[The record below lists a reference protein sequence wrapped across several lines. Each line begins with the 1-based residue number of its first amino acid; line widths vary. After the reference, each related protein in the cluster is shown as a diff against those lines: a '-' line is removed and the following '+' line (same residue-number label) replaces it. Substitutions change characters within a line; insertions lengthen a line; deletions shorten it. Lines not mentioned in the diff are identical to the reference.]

1 MKTKAE
7 LQEELRQIEEKEFN
21 ELIEKHYPDF
31 KALEGKCFKVRNCYS
46 CPENESDYWFLYIKI
61 QKIEKD
67 DLYKLSDNILSHFHG
82 WSFQTDKYGRIS
94 VEFDYN
100 NYVHSMSEENEISN
114 EEFKEAWLKLQ
125 AKLSI
130 ADV

>member
-21 ELIEKHYPDF
+21 ELIEKHYPEF

-46 CPENESDYWFLYIKI
+46 LPETESDYWFLYVKI
-61 QKIEKD
+61 QKIDKD
-67 DLYKLSDNILSHFHG
+67 DLYKSSDNILSRFHG
-82 WSFQTDKYGRIS
+82 WSFQTDKYGSIS

-100 NYVHSMSEENEISN
+100 SYVHSMSEETEISN

-125 AKLSI
+125 SKLST
-130 ADV
+130 AYV